1 MSALTFSLKTAL
13 VNSTLMHPINCSAL
27 TPDKLNGKSIKEIS
41 AIKLD
46 VGNHA
51 LQVSEL
57 FEVSGSNSQQLVFKN
72 TNHRLNHIGANMISG
87 SISIEGNAGTYLG
100 YRMTGGMINCNGDS
114 GDFAACCMRGGSL
127 TIQGNTG
134 DFLGAAT
141 DGLRKGMLGGT
152 VLIKGNAGDRVGD
165 QMRRGL
171 ILIEGNV
178 GDYCASRMIAGTI
191 GVLGSAGDYLGFS
204 MRRGTLIF
212 AQQPILTATM
222 QDCGTHT
229 LPFLSLLM
237 KSFADLDTAFARLK
251 ISRVQRFV
259 GDAANNGNGEIL
271 VITA

>member
-1 MSALTFSLKTAL
+1 MSALTFSLKTKLAK
-13 VNSTLMHPINCSAL
+13 STLIQHINCSAL
-27 TPDKLNGKSIKEIS
+27 TPDKLNGKSVKEIG
-41 AIKLD
+41 AIKLG

-51 LQVSEL
+51 LQVSEV
-57 FEVSGSNSQQLVFKN
+57 FEISGSDSQQLVFKN
-72 TNHRLNHIGANMISG
+72 TSNRLDYIGASMNSG
-87 SISIEGNAGTYLG
+87 SISIEGDSGAYLG
-100 YRMTGGMINCNGDS
+100 YHMAGGIITCGGNS

-178 GDYCASRMIAGTI
+178 GDYCGSRMIAGSI
-191 GVLGSAGDYLGFS
+191 GVLGNIGLYAGFN
-204 MRRGTLIF
+204 MRRGTMLF
-212 AQQPILTATM
+212 KQQPVLHASI

-237 KSFADLDTAFARLK
+237 KSFAQLDTAFAGLK
-251 ISRVQRFV
+251 INRVQRFI